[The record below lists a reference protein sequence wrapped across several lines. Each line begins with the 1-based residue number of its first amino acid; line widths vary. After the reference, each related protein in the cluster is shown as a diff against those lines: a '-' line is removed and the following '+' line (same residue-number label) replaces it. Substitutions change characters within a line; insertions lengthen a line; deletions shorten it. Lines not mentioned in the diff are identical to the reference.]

1 MALLARIQ
9 ASAASTA
16 QPPGCGTTHHGESG
30 KVAFNAIVHHGQVF
44 HAAVAGG

>member
-9 ASAASTA
+9 ASAASIA